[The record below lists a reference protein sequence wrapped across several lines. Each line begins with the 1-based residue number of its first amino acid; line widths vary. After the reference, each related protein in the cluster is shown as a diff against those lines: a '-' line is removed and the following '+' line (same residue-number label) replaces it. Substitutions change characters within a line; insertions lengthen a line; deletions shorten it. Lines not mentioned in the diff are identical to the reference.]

1 MTVDTALP
9 AFNTELVVPKLDSN
23 AESPRDQGRKRKSK
37 RSSGPEARDPSPE
50 LFLNALGQLTGG
62 IVNTTA

>member
-1 MTVDTALP
+1 MTVDTVLP
-9 AFNTELVVPKLDSN
+9 AFNTELVVPKLDAN
-23 AESPRDQGRKRKSK
+23 AESPREQGRKRKSK
-37 RSSGPEARDPSPE
+37 QSSEPEGPAHSQE